1 MKNNEARLAFYSIK
15 ENKPLNEII
24 DNLSSFNNYLIN
36 LYNKKYPRKP
46 KNRDVYQRIFIQAN
60 HLKNHKSF
68 LKNNLIAAQWTI
80 ERVISNIQDFQ
91 LNKSLKRLIKDII
104 CDLQPIIKYHDPEHD
119 FTWLLG
125 NTNVHISNFYH
136 NLSYHIFWT
145 GFPSSEDNAVVLSS
159 SAPFLIRQ
167 SIEYK
172 IKRVLGIYR
181 LLIDGVD
188 DIRLIEKCFK
198 VIEKNKNYYKIK
210 NFDFDIVNQIYSW
223 TNFYIHAGIRPFPW
237 ITENAIDYLNSLFHV
252 HKDKA
257 KLSFS
262 LYGGIEVKQEDLDEI
277 RNNTKQNFRK
287 LCGDKMKIIWIEKP
301 EVRIIK

>member
-198 VIEKNKNYYKIK
+198 VIEKN
-210 NFDFDIVNQIYSW
+210 
-223 TNFYIHAGIRPFPW
+223 PW